1 MSKVTLD
8 LYKCMNY
15 ASQINDINRRI
26 KSLDR
31 AIYDLYD
38 EIGWGN
44 HRYLK
49 NVDFIINESATLA
62 GCSNYL
68 STTGDAFTK
77 LQDKLYLKDISELTN
92 YSAKNIAGEILGS
105 GAINNGISVFSSYA
119 DLLKTYIGLK
129 VDSYTSRFSEYE
141 NAADVVVGWYD
152 WFMND
157 LKGDFDTVK
166 TWGENI
172 VEEYTYKIPE
182 LLPEGINDFFEYL
195 DDGEIIIDTVKG
207 YKEYK
212 KTGDLV
218 ESFDDVAFDIFGG
231 VVKDVVKW
239 SDKMANLKYL
249 GVDKLAKGVLVS
261 TIIEMPQNWLE
272 GIKEYAENG
281 TGTAGSI
288 FVDTT
293 VGAAVDVASG
303 VAAPAYLL
311 GTAVTYPVVDQ
322 VCETFGYD
330 LSGEYERLTG
340 ETGLTAVFKAQK
352 ELWVDVVYEGAKDKM
367 ADAVDKFY
375 DVAGNAWDSWKSG
388 IKLMFD

>member
-1 MSKVTLD
+1 
-8 LYKCMNY
+8 
-15 ASQINDINRRI
+15 
-26 KSLDR
+26 
-31 AIYDLYD
+31 
-38 EIGWGN
+38 
-44 HRYLK
+44 
-49 NVDFIINESATLA
+49 
-62 GCSNYL
+62 
-68 STTGDAFTK
+68 
-77 LQDKLYLKDISELTN
+77 
-92 YSAKNIAGEILGS
+92 
-105 GAINNGISVFSSYA
+105 
-119 DLLKTYIGLK
+119 LLKTYIGLK